1 MEVTPEDFSGTVSQP
16 KLYKGS
22 IIVNL
27 TNAEKLENA
36 VIKGNLILIGTPSL
50 KLTFSN
56 ITVEGNLNVS
66 KAEADDVDFDTITV
80 NGDIEL

>member
-1 MEVTPEDFSGTVSQP
+1 MEVAPENFSGTVGQL

-36 VIKGNLILIGTPSL
+36 VIKGNLILTGTPST
-50 KLTFSN
+50 KLNFSN
-56 ITVEGNLNVS
+56 ITVEGNLDVS
-66 KAEADDVDFDTITV
+66 KAEADDVYFDSITV
-80 NGDIEL
+80 DGDIEL